1 MDSDKIILVVAI
13 DFGTSGSGY
22 AFSFRHEFANNPL
35 NISTYEWTGSAYK
48 TPSSILIKSDFTFD
62 SFGDEAED
70 RYKDLCDNGEEK
82 DLYFLQC
89 FKMQLYKA
97 VEHGEVRLNVILYNK
112 IDMYHYNSSSTRRI
126 VTVHFF
132 SHNI

>member
-13 DFGTSGSGY
+13 DVGTSGSGY

-48 TPSSILIKSDFTFD
+48 TPSSILIKSDLTFD

-97 VEHGEVRLNVILYNK
+97 VEHGEVRLYFIAFDK
-112 IDMYHYNSSSTRRI
+112 IDI
-126 VTVHFF
+126 
-132 SHNI
+132 